1 MKLAVFTNDKED
13 IIRAIEA
20 YREAL
25 KIRTAE
31 EYPAKYA
38 MLKKLVGDAY
48 YQLSFKEDME
58 NSLMKALDEYQ
69 KFLETESEGWRIEY
83 EEDTY
88 QEVRNKVDA
97 IKRKMG
103 GST

>member
-1 MKLAVFTNDKED
+1 
-13 IIRAIEA
+13 
-20 YREAL
+20 
-25 KIRTAE
+25 
-31 EYPAKYA
+31 